1 MPVWT
6 DAIETFIKWLGAFA
20 GLGTLAYALYN
31 MLLAQTRSSGMTS
44 GSAKRVLRTPNLV
57 IATVI
62 FLVVGVILWKPL
74 PLQLPWQ
81 LRLITLI
88 LGATIYFASLALYLW
103 GLHTLGVNFNASSG
117 FGVRLH
123 EGHRL
128 IVHGPYNYIRHPMY
142 VAVIL
147 VGWGGLLLY
156 MTWTMLGFAII
167 MFGLI
172 YRAKKEDQVLAQE
185 FGSDWEEY
193 RNRVP
198 GGIPRRTSRF
208 R

>member
-1 MPVWT
+1 MPAWT
-6 DAIETFIKWLGAFA
+6 VTLETLIKWLGAIA

-31 MLLAQTRSSGMTS
+31 MLLAQTRTSGMTS
-44 GSAKRVLRTPNLV
+44 GSAKLVLRTPYLV

-62 FLVVGVILWKPL
+62 FLFIGTILWKPL
-74 PLQLPWQ
+74 PLQLAWQ
-81 LRLITLI
+81 LRLVVLI
-88 LGATIYFASLALYLW
+88 LGAAIYFASLALYLW

-142 VAVIL
+142 AAVIL

-156 MTWTMLGFAII
+156 LTWTMLGFAVM

-172 YRAKKEDQVLAQE
+172 YRAKREDQALAQE
-185 FGSDWEEY
+185 FSRDWEEY
-193 RNRVP
+193 QNRVP
-198 GGIPRRTSRF
+198 GWIPRILRIH
-208 R
+208 